1 MSTKII
7 PSLQKIS
14 GLLIL
19 DDGSIFKGY
28 GIGKRGQSIGE
39 ICFNTSITG
48 YQEILS
54 DPSYAE
60 QIINFTFPHIGNVGG
75 NIEDNETKKPFVKGL
90 VVNTDITKPSNY
102 RATLHLDNWLRKN
115 NIAGI
120 TNVDTRQITKHIR
133 TKGARKGIIINNDIS
148 KIKINSVLKKL
159 RKWRG
164 IANEDLAIKVSCK
177 KPFNWSQTI
186 WNNKSGYGKLK
197 KPKYHVVAYDFGIKN
212 NILRILSDNKCRVT
226 VVPADYRAEKVLM
239 LKPDG
244 IFLSNGPGDPAAT
257 AKYAVPN
264 IKKLIK
270 SKIPI
275 FGICLGH
282 QLLAL
287 TLGAKTEKMHHGHRG
302 ANHPI
307 KNLENG
313 KVEITSQNHGFVVRR
328 DSFPSNLNITHI
340 SLFDNTIEGISLKN
354 KSVFSV
360 QYHPEASPGPHDSHY
375 LFNKFVQHMKTNLCR
390 KEKI

>member
-186 WNNKSGYGKLK
+186 WNNKSGYSKLK

-313 KVEITSQNHGFVVRR
+313 KVEITSQNHGFVVRK

-375 LFNKFVQHMKTNLCR
+375 LFDKFVQHIKTNLCR

>member
-1 MSTKII
+1 MSTKTI

-39 ICFNTSITG
+39 VCFNTSITG

-75 NIEDNETKKPFVKGL
+75 NIEDNETKKPFAKGL

-133 TKGARKGIIINNDIS
+133 TKGARKGIIINNNIS

-212 NILRILSDNKCRVT
+212 NILRILSANKCRVT

-313 KVEITSQNHGFVVRR
+313 KVEITSQNHGFVVRK

-340 SLFDNTIEGISLKN
+340 SLFDNTIEGIALKN

-375 LFNKFVQHMKTNLCR
+375 LFDKFIQHIKTNLCR

>member
-186 WNNKSGYGKLK
+186 WNNKSGYSKLK

-375 LFNKFVQHMKTNLCR
+375 LFDQFYQLIQKNA
-390 KEKI
+390 

>member
-28 GIGKRGQSIGE
+28 GIGKRGHSTGE
-39 ICFNTSITG
+39 VCFNTSITG

-75 NIEDNETKKPFVKGL
+75 NIEDNETKKPFAKGL
-90 VVNTDITKPSNY
+90 VINTDITKPSNY

-120 TNVDTRQITKHIR
+120 TNVDTRQITRHIR

-164 IANEDLAIKVSCK
+164 IINEDLAIKVSCK
-177 KPFNWSQTI
+177 KPFNWSQTV
-186 WNNKSGYGKLK
+186 WNNKFGYGKLK

-212 NILRILSDNKCRVT
+212 NILRILSNNKCRVT
-226 VVPADYRAEKVLM
+226 VVPADYGAEKILM

-270 SKIPI
+270 RKIPI

-287 TLGAKTEKMHHGHRG
+287 ALGAKTEKMHHGHRG

-313 KVEITSQNHGFVVRR
+313 KVEITSQNHGFVVRK

-375 LFNKFVQHMKTNLCR
+375 LFDKFVQHIKTNLCR